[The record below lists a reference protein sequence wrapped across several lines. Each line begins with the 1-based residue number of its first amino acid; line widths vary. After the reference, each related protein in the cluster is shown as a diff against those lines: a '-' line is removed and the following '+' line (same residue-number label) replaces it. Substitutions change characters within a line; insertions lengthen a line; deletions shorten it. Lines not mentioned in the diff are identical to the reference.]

1 MSGEA
6 DDVLIEVGQL
16 LFGLRWQSDLAR
28 ALGASDRMVRYWL
41 SGSSARPSDLNDRLA
56 TLLEERVGRMHD
68 VVVRLR
74 TSGIGESNK

>member
-1 MSGEA
+1 MSAET

-41 SGSSARPSDLNDRLA
+41 AGSNARPADLNDRLA
-56 TLLEERVGRMHD
+56 ALLEERVGRMHE

-74 TSGIGESNK
+74 TAGIGESNK